1 MNKEIQFLMYSTS
14 QGDVNVEAVV
24 RDETLWLYK
33 KNTATPYWNHGVNLK
48 DSKGYGSVVWGAGS
62 CN

>member
-24 RDETLWLYK
+24 RDETLWLYSK
-33 KNTATPYWNHGVNLK
+33 TFPRNTASFFCFFESGLYFII
-48 DSKGYGSVVWGAGS
+48 
-62 CN
+62 

>member
-1 MNKEIQFLMYSTS
+1 MYSTS